1 MRELQ
6 NTELLQVQGGSWG
19 MLGLGIFSGVTTGLG
34 FAGLIQAT
42 AEGAVIIISSS
53 TIMTV
58 IIALL

>member
-1 MRELQ
+1 
-6 NTELLQVQGGSWG
+6 
-19 MLGLGIFSGVTTGLG
+19 MLSLGVFTGITTGLG